1 MSPAQVSSHHRIFRR
16 VVMLVAALNLAY
28 FFIEIGVAR
37 HIGSVSL
44 LADSVDFLED
54 TALNVLVLMAL
65 GRSLK
70 TRGRVGLVL
79 AAIILAPTAATLW
92 TAWHKFLTPSPP
104 NPTLLSATAL
114 GAMAVN
120 FACAVLLARF
130 RHHQGSLTRA
140 AFLSARNDVAANLV
154 IIVAA
159 LVTFG
164 WRTGWPDL
172 AVGLGIA
179 ALNADAAFKVVR
191 AARREIAAG

>member
-1 MSPAQVSSHHRIFRR
+1 MSPAQSSPQDRIFRR
-16 VVMLVAALNLAY
+16 VVVLVAGLNLVY
-28 FFIEIGVAR
+28 FFFEIGVAR

-65 GRSLK
+65 GRSMK

-79 AAIILAPTAATLW
+79 AAIILAPTAATIW
-92 TAWHKFLTPSPP
+92 TAWRKFLTPEPP
-104 NPTLLSATAL
+104 NPALLSATAL

-120 FACAVLLARF
+120 IACAVLLARF
-130 RHHQGSLTRA
+130 RHHHGSLTRA

-154 IIVAA
+154 IIAA
-159 LVTFG
+159 AVVTFG

-179 ALNADAAFKVVR
+179 ALNADAAFKVAQ
-191 AARREIAAG
+191 AARREIATG